1 MSYRLVVEAAAARD
15 LRSLRGQPILRR
27 LTAAID
33 RLTED
38 PRPAG
43 CKKLTVRPGWH
54 IRVGDYRVVY
64 DIEDVVRI
72 VTIERV
78 RHRSSVYE
86 E

>member
-33 RLTED
+33 RLTDD

-43 CKKLTVRPGWH
+43 CKKLTVRPGWR